1 MLPGIMPPFNLG
13 AMPNALGQQPSGM
26 FFRGFGQREIPGQ
39 TPGYAGPIGG
49 AQAPVMPQ
57 LPEDKGFFSRGGMGV
72 QLLGSIGDAVSS
84 AYGGATPYAAA
95 SNQFRQR
102 QQQLQDYRM
111 RQADEMAQWTAQQ
124 EWERAHPKP
133 VNNDTVNDY
142 RFIEQMLGP
151 EAAKQYLGNVAAGPV
166 TAIDGF
172 DAQGNPTKTFLPR
185 GSFNQKPAVSIPPA
199 GAVDYLRKNPGLAAQ
214 FDQKYGAGA
223 SQRILQ
229 GGAAPSGSQ
238 TFP

>member
-13 AMPNALGQQPSGM
+13 AVSNALGQQASGM
-26 FFRGFGQREIPGQ
+26 FFRGFGQKPDYS

-49 AQAPVMPQ
+49 AQPAMPQ

-84 AYGGATPYAAA
+84 AYGGGTPYTTA

-133 VNNDTVNDY
+133 VSNDTVNDY
-142 RFIEQMLGP
+142 RFIEQMLGKN
-151 EAAKQYLGNVAAGPV
+151 AADQYLGNVAAGPV

-185 GSFNQKPAVSIPPA
+185 GSFNQKPAASTPPA

-229 GGAAPSGSQ
+229 GGAAPNGSQ

>member
-1 MLPGIMPPFNLG
+1 
-13 AMPNALGQQPSGM
+13 
-26 FFRGFGQREIPGQ
+26 
-39 TPGYAGPIGG
+39 
-49 AQAPVMPQ
+49 
-57 LPEDKGFFSRGGMGV
+57 
-72 QLLGSIGDAVSS
+72 
-84 AYGGATPYAAA
+84 
-95 SNQFRQR
+95 
-102 QQQLQDYRM
+102 M

-133 VNNDTVNDY
+133 INNDTVNDY
-142 RFIEQMLGP
+142 RFIEQQLGTD
-151 EAAKQYLGNVAAGPV
+151 AAKQYLGNVAAGPV
-166 TAIDGF
+166 TAVDGF

-185 GSFNQKPAVSIPPA
+185 GSFNQKPAASTPPA

-229 GGAAPSGSQ
+229 GGAAPIGSQ